1 MKNLLIIAVT
11 MLISVQLSAKNISGR
26 VLSEKDSTEV
36 TGAVCQILAGE
47 RNLAGTTSD
56 AEGRFSITTDFRGKL
71 TLSISMAGFTPTE
84 ILIEDGKKNVDL
96 GTVYLAG
103 AITLDGVTVTASPV
117 FQSQGKTIVYPSSA
131 DVKASSTAL
140 SLFEKLP
147 LAGLEANPI
156 NRTLSIDG
164 ASPMILINGV
174 PSSIAD
180 VHALQP
186 KEIERIEYSR
196 MTPARYA
203 DRGVT
208 GLINITLKKRNDGG
222 RIYAWGRSALNT
234 AFMDANINASYH
246 QGPSQFSLYYN
257 PSWRNYQK
265 VYDITEQSYVGN
277 DFRVDIESR
286 DRNPFNYFTNI
297 GRFKYNF
304 SPTTRTLFSATFN
317 LSSTTSK
324 GRSYGSVNDTY
335 MGDYTFDNANSDNP
349 LSPSLDLFLR
359 HDFNDRSSLEVQMVG
374 TLSSSDYRRNNIYSF
389 ADGTSD
395 SYVMDVNSRRR
406 SLISEISYI
415 HNFSDRTSLSAG
427 FQNTLSHSRN
437 TYLTSDYRPVLTE
450 NNNYVYARL
459 GQQFGPVY
467 LSASTG
473 LKMFWVENDD
483 NKRHFVR
490 NLSQIQGQWNVNSSW
505 TLSAAFSY
513 SPSIPSLAS
522 LTDYMQQTSPYLFS
536 NGNPHLKVAEYFT
549 YQFMPF
555 YRYKKF
561 STSLLLT
568 YTDVKNYVISDMIY
582 MGDEKFLS
590 QSVNS
595 RKRRY
600 YDGTLN
606 LRVSDLAGFGASLNL
621 DLEHYYNA
629 GDGWSHH
636 LTSLSGRISLWWNK
650 GPYTISYWRKLPGK
664 YLSGHDVGKEENGDR
679 LSFEYSPNKHWTVGA
694 SWMYMFDSKGT
705 RYPSWNYSAVN
716 PSARDR
722 FIRNNGN
729 MIVLSLTYNADFG
742 SIFRSGRRSL
752 NNSDRGSSLLQM

>member
-1 MKNLLIIAVT
+1 MKDLLIIAVT
-11 MLISVQLSAKNISGR
+11 MLISVQLSAKTISGR

-103 AITLDGVTVTASPV
+103 AITLDGVTVTASPI

-140 SLFEKLP
+140 SLFQKLP
-147 LAGLEANPI
+147 LAGLEADPI

-286 DRNPFNYFTNI
+286 DRNPFNYFMNIEI
-297 GRFKYNF
+297 GR
-304 SPTTRTLFSATFN
+304 
-317 LSSTTSK
+317 
-324 GRSYGSVNDTY
+324 
-335 MGDYTFDNANSDNP
+335 
-349 LSPSLDLFLR
+349 
-359 HDFNDRSSLEVQMVG
+359 
-374 TLSSSDYRRNNIYSF
+374 
-389 ADGTSD
+389 
-395 SYVMDVNSRRR
+395 
-406 SLISEISYI
+406 
-415 HNFSDRTSLSAG
+415 
-427 FQNTLSHSRN
+427 
-437 TYLTSDYRPVLTE
+437 
-450 NNNYVYARL
+450 
-459 GQQFGPVY
+459 
-467 LSASTG
+467 ASCR
-473 LKMFWVENDD
+473 E
-483 NKRHFVR
+483 
-490 NLSQIQGQWNVNSSW
+490 
-505 TLSAAFSY
+505 
-513 SPSIPSLAS
+513 
-522 LTDYMQQTSPYLFS
+522 
-536 NGNPHLKVAEYFT
+536 
-549 YQFMPF
+549 
-555 YRYKKF
+555 
-561 STSLLLT
+561 
-568 YTDVKNYVISDMIY
+568 
-582 MGDEKFLS
+582 
-590 QSVNS
+590 
-595 RKRRY
+595 
-600 YDGTLN
+600 
-606 LRVSDLAGFGASLNL
+606 RV
-621 DLEHYYNA
+621 
-629 GDGWSHH
+629 
-636 LTSLSGRISLWWNK
+636 
-650 GPYTISYWRKLPGK
+650 
-664 YLSGHDVGKEENGDR
+664 
-679 LSFEYSPNKHWTVGA
+679 
-694 SWMYMFDSKGT
+694 
-705 RYPSWNYSAVN
+705 
-716 PSARDR
+716 
-722 FIRNNGN
+722 
-729 MIVLSLTYNADFG
+729 
-742 SIFRSGRRSL
+742 
-752 NNSDRGSSLLQM
+752 